1 MGESTQLLMCHV
13 MHLYLQ
19 RSICLFK
26 ELDIHPGQAGLL
38 WALNCKDQDHRG
50 MAQKELAKHIGV
62 KPPSI
67 TVMLKKLEAEA
78 YIEKKQDENDQRI
91 MRIFLTEKGKNIAA
105 KMETVMEQLEQEAFA
120 NMNEQEV
127 ILFRRLLLQMRDN
140 LKSAGRKED

>member
-38 WALNCKDQDHRG
+38 WVLNCKDQDHRG

-127 ILFRRLLLQMRDN
+127 MLFRRLLLQMRDN

>member
-50 MAQKELAKHIGV
+50 NWQ
-62 KPPSI
+62 
-67 TVMLKKLEAEA
+67 
-78 YIEKKQDENDQRI
+78 
-91 MRIFLTEKGKNIAA
+91 NIS
-105 KMETVMEQLEQEAFA
+105 V
-120 NMNEQEV
+120 
-127 ILFRRLLLQMRDN
+127 
-140 LKSAGRKED
+140 

>member
-1 MGESTQLLMCHV
+1 MDIDIFCIENKILIKQLTNLERRDRMGESTQLLMCHV

-62 KPPSI
+62 K
-67 TVMLKKLEAEA
+67 LL
-78 YIEKKQDENDQRI
+78 
-91 MRIFLTEKGKNIAA
+91 
-105 KMETVMEQLEQEAFA
+105 
-120 NMNEQEV
+120 
-127 ILFRRLLLQMRDN
+127 RLP
-140 LKSAGRKED
+140 

>member
-38 WALNCKDQDHRG
+38 WGVNCKDQDNRG

-127 ILFRRLLLQMRDN
+127 MLFRRLLLQMRDN

>member
-67 TVMLKKLEAEA
+67 TVMLKKLEAEVHNGSMGECPVKSRTWA
-78 YIEKKQDENDQRI
+78 
-91 MRIFLTEKGKNIAA
+91 M
-105 KMETVMEQLEQEAFA
+105 MPSAFPPY
-120 NMNEQEV
+120 M
-127 ILFRRLLLQMRDN
+127 
-140 LKSAGRKED
+140 K

>member
-50 MAQKELAKHIGV
+50 MAQKELAKRSRSQRHGTKGTGKTYRCKASFDYRNV
-62 KPPSI
+62 KEVGSGS
-67 TVMLKKLEAEA
+67 VYREEA
-78 YIEKKQDENDQRI
+78 
-91 MRIFLTEKGKNIAA
+91 G
-105 KMETVMEQLEQEAFA
+105 
-120 NMNEQEV
+120 
-127 ILFRRLLLQMRDN
+127 
-140 LKSAGRKED
+140 

>member
-62 KPPSI
+62 
-67 TVMLKKLEAEA
+67 MLKKLEAEA

-127 ILFRRLLLQMRDN
+127 MLFRRLLLQMRDN
-140 LKSAGRKED
+140 LKSAGRKGD

>member
-1 MGESTQLLMCHV
+1 MYKRQ
-13 MHLYLQ
+13 
-19 RSICLFK
+19 
-26 ELDIHPGQAGLL
+26 
-38 WALNCKDQDHRG
+38 
-50 MAQKELAKHIGV
+50 HIGV

-127 ILFRRLLLQMRDN
+127 MLFRRLLLQMRDN

>member
-1 MGESTQLLMCHV
+1 M
-13 MHLYLQ
+13 
-19 RSICLFK
+19 
-26 ELDIHPGQAGLL
+26 

-91 MRIFLTEKGKNIAA
+91 MRIFL
-105 KMETVMEQLEQEAFA
+105 
-120 NMNEQEV
+120 
-127 ILFRRLLLQMRDN
+127 R
-140 LKSAGRKED
+140 RKERILRQKWKL

>member
-38 WALNCKDQDHRG
+38 WAWNCKDQEHRG

-127 ILFRRLLLQMRDN
+127 MLFRRLLLQMRDN

>member
-1 MGESTQLLMCHV
+1 MGV
-13 MHLYLQ
+13 
-19 RSICLFK
+19 
-26 ELDIHPGQAGLL
+26 ELVLTLPEQ
-38 WALNCKDQDHRG
+38 
-50 MAQKELAKHIGV
+50 ELAKHIGV

-127 ILFRRLLLQMRDN
+127 MLFRRLLLQMRDN

>member
-1 MGESTQLLMCHV
+1 MVAFADDDG
-13 MHLYLQ
+13 
-19 RSICLFK
+19 IF
-26 ELDIHPGQAGLL
+26 
-38 WALNCKDQDHRG
+38 
-50 MAQKELAKHIGV
+50 GV

-127 ILFRRLLLQMRDN
+127 MLFRRLLLQMRDN

>member
-1 MGESTQLLMCHV
+1 M
-13 MHLYLQ
+13 
-19 RSICLFK
+19 
-26 ELDIHPGQAGLL
+26 

-127 ILFRRLLLQMRDN
+127 MLFRRLLLQMRDN
-140 LKSAGRKED
+140 LKSAGRKDD

>member
-26 ELDIHPGQAGLL
+26 ELDIHPVQAGHL
-38 WALNCKDQDHRG
+38 WALNSKDQDHRG

-127 ILFRRLLLQMRDN
+127 MLFRRLLLQMRDN

>member
-1 MGESTQLLMCHV
+1 M
-13 MHLYLQ
+13 
-19 RSICLFK
+19 
-26 ELDIHPGQAGLL
+26 

-91 MRIFLTEKGKNIAA
+91 MRIFSYGERKEYCGKNGNCDGAVG
-105 KMETVMEQLEQEAFA
+105 TGSV
-120 NMNEQEV
+120 
-127 ILFRRLLLQMRDN
+127 
-140 LKSAGRKED
+140 RKYE

>member
-91 MRIFLTEKGKNIAA
+91 MRIFLTEK
-105 KMETVMEQLEQEAFA
+105 LEQEAFA

-127 ILFRRLLLQMRDN
+127 MLFRRLLLQMRDN